1 MHTGQVFED
10 DSTQMVRMPVGA
22 RFAHDVKKVLVRK
35 VGHER
40 ILTPVNH
47 IWDNFFM
54 AQEGVSDDFLPE
66 RANQHQCDR
75 EEF

>member
-1 MHTGQVFED
+1 MIAHRWCVCLWAQGF
-10 DSTQMVRMPVGA
+10 
-22 RFAHDVKKVLVRK
+22 HDVKKVLVRK

-66 RANQHQCDR
+66 RANQQQCDR